1 MNQALI
7 KKLPDHEWL
16 EFISRLGLVS
26 LGDAREIFLSGDYSQ
41 ISDLSQRALYTAG
54 RGKTL
59 SMEGNLMGSKMTLDE
74 ALLIAETRNAEQG
87 YPGKDE
93 ILAYVQFELAVFW
106 DKFGEKLKS
115 LSLFRSAKRIVESPS
130 LDSIID
136 FNISTMHL
144 FEGVKDSHNDV
155 RKWVDFFANNG
166 MQTMHVLALRTLA
179 KHFRTEEE
187 YQKAIDLQI
196 EALELAIEFKYAYIA
211 EQIKNSYGYTLYSMG
226 KIKEA
231 QELFSGLIQSA
242 DSRYLRS
249 TILENLTLT
258 YNAEQKYEQAAEYLS
273 QAIEH
278 SQKYDILS
286 QLPDECLFLGDLYRE
301 KLQQPELA
309 TYYYEIGSRAALK
322 MAEHGF
328 SLKGD
333 RLDVV
338 NRFEN
343 RPKVGYSLPESL
355 TPKAERFAFADGLT
369 WKQIN
374 DLFQFHLIKSHLE
387 SGMAI
392 ADLPEKLELKS
403 STYYAIK
410 RRLNQHG
417 YNLSDDLTTAQLK
430 SKHAVSL
437 KSYVNGFQE
446 LSWSQANQRFEKEII
461 EYLFKQVG
469 YHKNKLAD
477 ELGVSYPTILQKT
490 KSLGQG

>member
-1 MNQALI
+1 
-7 KKLPDHEWL
+7 
-16 EFISRLGLVS
+16 
-26 LGDAREIFLSGDYSQ
+26 
-41 ISDLSQRALYTAG
+41 
-54 RGKTL
+54 
-59 SMEGNLMGSKMTLDE
+59 
-74 ALLIAETRNAEQG
+74 
-87 YPGKDE
+87 
-93 ILAYVQFELAVFW
+93 
-106 DKFGEKLKS
+106 
-115 LSLFRSAKRIVESPS
+115 
-130 LDSIID
+130 
-136 FNISTMHL
+136 
-144 FEGVKDSHNDV
+144 
-155 RKWVDFFANNG
+155 
-166 MQTMHVLALRTLA
+166 
-179 KHFRTEEE
+179 
-187 YQKAIDLQI
+187 
-196 EALELAIEFKYAYIA
+196 
-211 EQIKNSYGYTLYSMG
+211 MG